1 MIKNIDSRKISP
13 TAHLTAHAWDM
24 LGISNA
30 QYFIDPN
37 YKFLLNLLRSF
48 AFLYFINKNNDYVYY
63 MLEPR
68 HRAIEYFMFSKFP
81 YNQVV
86 EFASGLSPR
95 GMTFSENPEIT
106 YIESDLPEMLELKK
120 ARVEEIYREKH
131 ITRPNHKFV
140 ATDLLKDNISEIISP
155 LINKDEKLIV
165 ITEGLTPYF
174 DMEHLKKIFTN
185 ISTLLRENDGGVYI
199 TDIYHVED
207 MSRSVFNTKFVS
219 AFIKFMRTE
228 FHIDIDNKD
237 EGEAFFRE
245 CGFDFVETINP
256 LSVSKQLGLKTNIP
270 PEKNVAT
277 IYLAHVF

>member
-1 MIKNIDSRKISP
+1 MEKKIDSARISP
-13 TAHLTAHAWDM
+13 TAQVTAHAWDL
-24 LGISNA
+24 LGISNS
-30 QYFIDPN
+30 QYFVDPN
-37 YKFLLNLLRSF
+37 FKFLLNFLRSI
-48 AFLYFINKNNDYVYY
+48 AFPYFINKNNDYIYY

-81 YNQVV
+81 YNQIV

-106 YIESDLPEMLELKK
+106 YIESDLPDMLEIKK
-120 ARVEEIYREKH
+120 AKVEEIYGKKN
-131 ITRPNHKFV
+131 IIKPNHKFV
-140 ATDLLKDNISEIISP
+140 ASNLLHDDISEIISP
-155 LINKDEKLIV
+155 LINRDEKLIT

-174 DMEHLKKIFTN
+174 DMEHLKKVFSN
-185 ISTLLRENDGGVYI
+185 ISKLLRDNDGGVYI

-207 MSRSVFNTKFVS
+207 MVKSVFNTRIMTTFLKL
-219 AFIKFMRTE
+219 MRTD

-256 LSVSKQLGLKTNIP
+256 LSVARQLGLKTNIP
-270 PEKNVAT
+270 PEKNIAT